1 MPKLSHTPLNPET
14 ITPEQIVA
22 ICDHALLHP
31 NLTDAQLR
39 TELLSVRVFPLAS
52 VCIKPYA
59 VRLAKDVLS
68 GTPIGIGTVIG
79 FPHGSHPP
87 AVKALETRIAFDD
100 GATEVDM
107 VINIGKALSHDWTHC
122 RDDIQAV
129 RDVAKERNGVL
140 KVIFETDFLTDDI
153 AKIKLC
159 ELCSELRVDYVKT
172 STGFGYAKQPDGHFL
187 ARGAQDADLV
197 LMRKHSA
204 PHVGVKASGGI
215 RTRADALR
223 VIALGVTRIGTT
235 STAAILNP
243 PNTSAPSTSY

>member
-1 MPKLSHTPLNPET
+1 MKYSYSELAKM
-14 ITPEQIVA
+14 I
-22 ICDHALLHP
+22 DHSLLHP
-31 NLTDAQLR
+31 TMTDADLEAGCQ
-39 TELLSVRVFPLAS
+39 VAAQYQVAS

-59 VRLAKDVLS
+59 VRLAKDVLA
-68 GTPIGIGTVIG
+68 GTSIGIGTVIG

-197 LMRKHSA
+197 LMRKYSA

>member
-1 MPKLSHTPLNPET
+1 MKYSYSELAKM
-14 ITPEQIVA
+14 I
-22 ICDHALLHP
+22 DHSLLHP
-31 NLTDAQLR
+31 TMTDADLEAGCQ
-39 TELLSVRVFPLAS
+39 VAAQYQVAS

-59 VRLAKDVLS
+59 VRLAKDVLA
-68 GTPIGIGTVIG
+68 GTSIGIGTVIG

-187 ARGAQDADLV
+187 ARGAQDADLL